1 MRKKLQL
8 IPSEK
13 EDVNI
18 PKSMAY
24 VFGGSYIPLSC
35 KLVENAILGRNF
47 TNEEIVK
54 HLTGNNFQ
62 TCKASSAKDST
73 LKRNAAQTQIALV
86 YFIGG
91 LIFSDTLSRG
101 LALVFL

>member
-1 MRKKLQL
+1 
-8 IPSEK
+8 
-13 EDVNI
+13 
-18 PKSMAY
+18 MAY

-35 KLVENAILGRNF
+35 KLVENAIFGRNF

-62 TCKASSAKDST
+62 SCKASSAKDST

-91 LIFSDTLSRG
+91 LYAWLVTIGIVSLGISFFSFLKIIF
-101 LALVFL
+101 

>member
-1 MRKKLQL
+1 
-8 IPSEK
+8 
-13 EDVNI
+13 
-18 PKSMAY
+18 MAY

-35 KLVENAILGRNF
+35 KLVENAIFGRNF

-62 TCKASSAKDST
+62 SCKASSAKDST

-91 LIFSDTLSRG
+91 LYPCYSQALISPLKG
-101 LALVFL
+101 LGPALGF